1 VAVLGTAAVTAMVVA
16 YALERRSATFVL
28 AFAGGCALSSV
39 YGFLIGSVPSARS
52 RRRGLCWRCAGMR
65 CECKTRGSRFSCRGS

>member
-1 VAVLGTAAVTAMVVA
+1 MTLFGTAAVTAIVVS

-39 YGFLIGSVPSARS
+39 YGFLIGSVPFGAVEAAWAALAV
-52 RRRGLCWRCAGMR
+52 RRYALRVRDGRV
-65 CECKTRGSRFSCRGS
+65 